1 MNKEISLTKSVGWL
15 LLAKMVGFVLSFLLP
30 ILIYQTLSK
39 SDIGIYQQVF
49 LVIVTVSGVL
59 PFGVSL
65 SAYYFLS
72 REKERQPFYIFNIL
86 IFNFAVGGLACLV
99 LNIYPQILQDFTK
112 DAEMATL
119 APQIGFVI
127 WLWVFSSFFETA
139 VIANQETRLATIFII
154 SAQLSKAVLMISAVH
169 FFGTVEAMLNAVT
182 IQAIFET
189 TALFIYLNSR
199 FKGFWTAFDKS
210 LFIEHLKYALPF
222 GFAGLLLV
230 IQTEA
235 HNYFVSYYYSKEDVA
250 VYRAGCFQ
258 LPLLVLFY
266 ESISFVMIPRMS
278 RLQLEGKK
286 REMVEV
292 TARAMGKIAL
302 VYFPVYVFFFI
313 TADTLI
319 TTLFTK
325 NFVDSIPIFLINITL
340 LPSYVFIIDPLI
352 RAFESLG
359 KFILKLRILIV
370 FGLLLTL
377 YFGIQHFDLRGVIA
391 VVVIASLIER
401 FISLTKIYQ
410 TIGFKLSDFVL
421 LKNVGKTAICS
432 VLAGIPV
439 YFLYTLGNSLNSQI
453 GVRINSILSDSLN
466 QNWADVFVGASVL
479 ALTAMIFIPIYLI
492 FLNLLGVI
500 CKEEKGQFLNTIERI
515 KRKFFLLRNEDK
527 F

>member
-1 MNKEISLTKSVGWL
+1 MFMNNKETSLTKSVSWL

-30 ILIYQTLSK
+30 ILIYQTLTK
-39 SDIGIYQQVF
+39 SEVGIYQQVF

-86 IFNFAVGGLACLV
+86 IFNFVVGGLACLI
-99 LNIYPQILQDFTK
+99 LNLYPQTLQDITK
-112 DAEMATL
+112 DAEMAAL

-127 WLWVFSSFFETA
+127 WLWVFSSFFET
-139 VIANQETRLATIFII
+139 VVVANQETRLATIFII
-154 SAQLSKAVLMISAVH
+154 LAQLNKAVLMISAVH
-169 FFGTVEAMLNAVT
+169 FFGTVEAMLNAAT
-182 IQAIFET
+182 IQAILET
-189 TALFIYLNSR
+189 IALFIYLNSR
-199 FKGFWTAFDKS
+199 FKGFWTAFDKN

-230 IQTEA
+230 VQTEA
-235 HNYFVSYYYSKEDVA
+235 HNYFVSYHYSKEEVA

-302 VYFPVYVFFFI
+302 VYFPTYVFFFI
-313 TADTLI
+313 TAYTLI

-325 NFVDSIPIFLINITL
+325 NFVDSVPIFLINITL
-340 LPSYVFIIDPLI
+340 LPSYIFIIDPLI

-370 FGLLLTL
+370 LVLLLTL
-377 YFGIQHFDLRGVIA
+377 YFGIQYFDLRGVIA
-391 VVVIASLIER
+391 TVVIASLTER
-401 FISLTKIYQ
+401 FIASKKVYQ
-410 TIGFKLSDFVL
+410 TIGVKISDFVL
-421 LKNVGKTAICS
+421 LKNIAKTAICS
-432 VLAGIPV
+432 ILAGIPV
-439 YFLYTLGNSLNSQI
+439 YFLYLLVNPFTSEIAVVINTILNLKQS
-453 GVRINSILSDSLN
+453 
-466 QNWADVFVGASVL
+466 WADVIAGGTIL
-479 ALTAMIFIPIYLI
+479 GLTAMVFIPIYLMLI
-492 FLNLLGVI
+492 NFLGVI
-500 CKEEKGQFLNTIERI
+500 SEDEKRSVLQKIEQLKIRFSI
-515 KRKFFLLRNEDK
+515 VGK
-527 F
+527 